1 MSSPPAPPQPRAIA
15 EKMAKGAGWLIFLRF
30 IVRGTGIVSTLILA
44 RLLLPADFGLVSLA
58 MSLAEGIE
66 AMGALGLQL
75 ALIRQATISRP
86 LYDTAFTITLLRNL
100 VSAAILA
107 AAAPWSV
114 AFFGDERLALIL
126 YVIAVVTA
134 LQGLE
139 NIGIVSFRKELKFE
153 KEVLIFIIPKL
164 VAFVVTLVLAYL
176 LRDYR
181 ALLAGIVC
189 QRLTRTALSYIMD
202 FYRPRL
208 SLAAW
213 RELLK
218 FSAWIWLNSIANFIK
233 ERSDAFVLGRLQG
246 PAPLGIFRVGTEI
259 AILPTT
265 EFVQPICRALFS
277 GFALAENT
285 GGATRLIFTQ
295 SMGLVLAIIL
305 PIALGLS
312 LCAEPLV
319 LVALGPNWVEAIPV
333 IQILAVVSVLT
344 VVGEV
349 GSIALIAVGKP
360 AASTAM
366 VVVGAAIRL
375 PLIIIGT
382 LHGGLI
388 GLAWAIAISMA
399 LEFIINLTLTVRLLE
414 VRLSAFWR
422 QSWRPLLAAAIMA
435 GAVHAVFV
443 YIPAAEEIATMLAPL
458 LAAIADFCAAIVPG
472 AQAFV
477 TGLAPLLATIATLLA
492 GVVTGAIVY
501 TSALLALWRLAGRP
515 SGPESTILTELKR
528 KLARRTLSAAKP

>member
-1 MSSPPAPPQPRAIA
+1 MSSPPAPPPPRAIA

-30 IVRGTGIVSTLILA
+30 MVRGTGIVSTLILA

-100 VSAAILA
+100 VSAALLA
-107 AAAPWSV
+107 ALAPWC
-114 AFFGDERLALIL
+114 AEFFGDERLALIL

-139 NIGIVSFRKELKFE
+139 NIGIVSFRKELQFE

-181 ALLAGIVC
+181 ALLVGIVC

-202 FYRPRL
+202 SYRPRL

-218 FSAWIWLNSIANFIK
+218 FSAWIWLTSVANFIK
-233 ERSDAFVLGRLQG
+233 ERSDAYVLGRALG
-246 PAPLGIFRVGTEI
+246 PAPLGIFRVGMEI
-259 AILPTT
+259 ASLPST
-265 EFVQPICRALFS
+265 EMVQPICRALFS
-277 GFALAENT
+277 GFARAENT
-285 GGATRLIFTQ
+285 GGSTRAIFTQ
-295 SMGLVLAIIL
+295 SMGLVFALIL
-305 PIALGLS
+305 PIAMGLS

-333 IQILAVVSVLT
+333 IQILGAVSVLT

-349 GSIALIAVGKP
+349 GSMALIAVGRP

-366 VVVGAAIRL
+366 VVVGALIRL
-375 PLIIIGT
+375 PLIIYGT
-382 LHGGLI
+382 MQGGLI
-388 GLAWAIAISMA
+388 GLAWAIAVSLV
-399 LEFIINLTLTVRLLE
+399 LEFIVNLTLTVRLLE
-414 VRLSAFWR
+414 IRLSAFWR
-422 QSWRPLLAAAIMA
+422 QSWRPLLAVAVMA
-435 GAVHAVFV
+435 GAVRAAFAYAPATANIAV
-443 YIPAAEEIATMLAPL
+443 I
-458 LAAIADFCAAIVPG
+458 
-472 AQAFV
+472 
-477 TGLAPLLATIATLLA
+477 LATLVVVA
-492 GVVTGAIVY
+492 GIGAIVY
-501 TSALLALWRLAGRP
+501 SAALLGLWRLAGRP
-515 SGPESTILTELKR
+515 PGAETTILAELAR
-528 KLARRTLSAAKP
+528 KLARRGTSTAAKP

>member
-15 EKMAKGAGWLIFLRF
+15 EKMAKGAGWLIALRF
-30 IVRGTGIVSTLILA
+30 MVRGTGIVSTLILA
-44 RLLLPADFGLVSLA
+44 RLLLPDDFGLVSLA

-100 VSAAILA
+100 VSAALLA

-114 AFFGDERLALIL
+114 AFFGDARLALIL

-153 KEVLIFIIPKL
+153 KEVLIFIVPKL
-164 VAFVVTLVLAYL
+164 VAFFVTLTLAYL

-189 QRLTRTALSYIMD
+189 QRLTRTVLSYIMD
-202 FYRPRL
+202 SYRPRL

-246 PAPLGIFRVGTEI
+246 PAPLGIFRIGAEI

-277 GFALAENT
+277 GFALAENV
-285 GGATRLIFTQ
+285 GGATRLIFIQ
-295 SMGLVLAIIL
+295 SMGLVLAVIL
-305 PIALGLS
+305 PVALGLS

-319 LVALGPNWVEAIPV
+319 LVALGPNWVEAIPI
-333 IQILAVVSVLT
+333 IQIIAGFSVLT
-344 VVGEV
+344 VVGEI
-349 GSIALIAVGKP
+349 GAMALIAVGRP

-366 VVVGAAIRL
+366 VVAGAAIRL
-375 PLIIIGT
+375 PLIIYGT
-382 LHGGLI
+382 IAGGLI
-388 GLAWAIAISMA
+388 GLAWAIALSLS
-399 LEFIINLTLTVRLLE
+399 LEFIINLTLIVRILE
-414 VRLSAFWR
+414 VRLGEFWR
-422 QSWRPLLAAAIMA
+422 QSWRALLAAAIMA
-435 GAVHAVFV
+435 GAVRAVFV
-443 YIPAAEEIATMLAPL
+443 HMPAAEEAATMLASLLAAIAPGAEGFATGLAPL
-458 LAAIADFCAAIVPG
+458 LAAIVR
-472 AQAFV
+472 
-477 TGLAPLLATIATLLA
+477 LLA
-492 GVVTGAIVY
+492 GIVAGAIVY
-501 TSALLALWRLAGRP
+501 TAVLLALWRLAGRP
-515 SGPESTILTELKR
+515 PGAETTILAELKR

>member
-1 MSSPPAPPQPRAIA
+1 MSSPPAPQPPRAIA

-30 IVRGTGIVSTLILA
+30 MVRGTGIVSTLILA

-58 MSLAEGIE
+58 MSLSEGIE

-75 ALIRQATISRP
+75 ALIRQPTISRP

-107 AAAPWSV
+107 ALAPWSV
-114 AFFGDERLALIL
+114 EFFGDERLALIL

-139 NIGIVSFRKELKFE
+139 NIGIVSFRKEMQFE

-164 VAFVVTLVLAYL
+164 VAFVVTLTFAYL

-181 ALLAGIVC
+181 ALLVGIVC

-202 FYRPRL
+202 SYRPRL
-208 SLAAW
+208 TLSAW

-218 FSAWIWLNSIANFIK
+218 FSAWIWLTSVASFIK
-233 ERSDAFVLGRLQG
+233 ERSDAYVLGRLLG
-246 PAPLGIFRVGTEI
+246 PAPIGIFRVGQEI
-259 AILPTT
+259 ASLPST
-265 EFVQPICRALFS
+265 EMVQPICRALFS
-277 GFALAENT
+277 GFARAENT
-285 GGATRLIFTQ
+285 GVSTRAIFTQ

-305 PIALGLS
+305 PAAMGLS

-333 IQILAVVSVLT
+333 IQILAGVSVLT
-344 VVGEV
+344 VVGEI
-349 GSIALIAVGKP
+349 GSMALIAVGRP

-382 LHGGLI
+382 MQGGLI
-388 GLAWAIAISMA
+388 GLAWAIAISLA
-399 LEFIINLTLTVRLLE
+399 LEFIVNLTLTVRLLE
-414 VRLSAFWR
+414 IKLSAFWL
-422 QSWRPLLAAAIMA
+422 QSWRPLLAVAIM
-435 GAVHAVFV
+435 GGVVHEAFV
-443 YIPAAEEIATMLAPL
+443 YAPQSANIAVIL
-458 LAAIADFCAAIVPG
+458 
-472 AQAFV
+472 
-477 TGLAPLLATIATLLA
+477 ATLL
-492 GVVTGAIVY
+492 VVAALGAIVY
-501 TSALLALWRLAGRP
+501 SVALLGLWRLAGRP
-515 SGPESTILTELKR
+515 PGAETTILGEIKR
-528 KLARRTLSAAKP
+528 KLAPNPDRGS

>member
-1 MSSPPAPPQPRAIA
+1 MSSPPTPPPPRAIA

-30 IVRGTGIVSTLILA
+30 MVRGTGIISTLILA

-75 ALIRQATISRP
+75 ALIRQPTISRP

-107 AAAPWSV
+107 ALAPWS
-114 AFFGDERLALIL
+114 AEFFGDERLALIL
-126 YVIAVVTA
+126 YVIAMVTA

-139 NIGIVSFRKELKFE
+139 NIGIVSFRKELQFE

-164 VAFVVTLVLAYL
+164 VAFVVTLTLAYL

-181 ALLAGIVC
+181 ALLVGIVC

-202 FYRPRL
+202 SYRPRL
-208 SLAAW
+208 TLSAW

-218 FSAWIWLNSIANFIK
+218 FSAWIWLTSVANFIK
-233 ERSDAFVLGRLQG
+233 ERSDAYVLGRALG
-246 PAPLGIFRVGTEI
+246 PAPLGIFRVGMEI
-259 AILPTT
+259 ASLPST
-265 EFVQPICRALFS
+265 EMVQPICRALFS
-277 GFALAENT
+277 GFARAENT
-285 GGATRLIFTQ
+285 GVSTRAIFTQ

-305 PIALGLS
+305 PIAMGLS

-333 IQILAVVSVLT
+333 IQILGAVSVLT

-349 GSIALIAVGKP
+349 GSMALIAIGRP

-366 VVVGAAIRL
+366 VVVGAVIRL
-375 PLIIIGT
+375 PLIIYGT
-382 LHGGLI
+382 HAGRDHRPRLGDRAQPGAGIHRQPDADRAPARGQ
-388 GLAWAIAISMA
+388 
-399 LEFIINLTLTVRLLE
+399 TLR
-414 VRLSAFWR
+414 
-422 QSWRPLLAAAIMA
+422 LLAAKLA
-435 GAVHAVFV
+435 
-443 YIPAAEEIATMLAPL
+443 PAAGRRRHGGRGARRLRACTRRHEHRDHAGDAGRRRRHRRDCLQCRPARAVAVGRT
-458 LAAIADFCAAIVPG
+458 AARRRDHDPG
-472 AQAFV
+472 RAQAQAAR
-477 TGLAPLLATIATLLA
+477 AP
-492 GVVTGAIVY
+492 GCERRRQ
-501 TSALLALWRLAGRP
+501 ALR
-515 SGPESTILTELKR
+515 
-528 KLARRTLSAAKP
+528 